1 MIKSK
6 PERLCFEVQKLKD
19 LCYTDT
25 ENIHKEKDDITET
38 NLLRSCNQCLK
49 QMLIDLKI
57 ETEVGE
63 NENDTV
69 LSEIHKR
76 LLSFEANVLG
86 TRTVSSQG
94 TTIELLIDQCTHIRT
109 RMEATSNCNL
119 L

>member
-6 PERLCFEVQKLKD
+6 PERLCFEVQRLKD
-19 LCYTDT
+19 LCYTEH
-25 ENIHKEKDDITET
+25 ENIHKDQNDITET

-57 ETEVGE
+57 EVDDDVKED
-63 NENDTV
+63 DTV

-109 RMEATSNCNL
+109 RMEATSYCNL

>member
-6 PERLCFEVQKLKD
+6 PERLCFEVQRLKD
-19 LCYTDT
+19 LCYTDHDT
-25 ENIHKEKDDITET
+25 IHKDQNDITET
-38 NLLRSCNQCLK
+38 NLLRSCNNCLK
-49 QMLIDLKI
+49 EMLKDLKI
-57 ETEVGE
+57 ETDVEE
-63 NENDTV
+63 NEDDAV

-109 RMEATSNCNL
+109 RMEAASYCNL